1 VSRQSTVRRHHCLAV
16 ARPAGRSV
24 RVGLLA
30 SIGGLALIAGTLAGC
45 SSSGGTASTAST
57 ASRSSTASTAAG
69 EGAAVLGPAIPLASS
84 AVVSTTTWAT
94 LAMGHL
100 DDPLNTFWQLLALT
114 GGSSWQLAT
123 PLGTATNGGLVA
135 TAGSASLLA
144 GIEPSLDLTF
154 SPLASSTDQGST
166 WSEGLLPGA
175 LAPVPD
181 ALSPGDGAQS
191 IALLRAG
198 GGTVV
203 STAGDLSA
211 WKPVATVRSL
221 RGDPALTGCHLGS
234 LTAVAFDASG
244 AAVVGVSCARGGQA
258 GLFVASGAG
267 WVSAGPGIPGVAGG
281 PTEVIRMVRTA
292 SGTSALVSAGTGPA
306 TRLFA
311 LWSGNGLR
319 SWTVSTGLALGRG
332 TLISTG
338 VTGSGGFVIAVDG
351 TSGMPAASAVSPSTG
366 RWVGLAPLPPDTESV
381 TATPGGGFDALA
393 PNQSTLVVYGLSDS
407 GWGRVQTLPVDIQYG
422 SSGSRP

>member
-1 VSRQSTVRRHHCLAV
+1 MSRQSAVPRHHCLAA
-16 ARPAGRSV
+16 ARPNGRSV
-24 RVGLLA
+24 RAGLLA
-30 SIGGLALIAGTLAGC
+30 SFGGLALIAGTLAGC
-45 SSSGGTASTAST
+45 SSSGGTASTA
-57 ASRSSTASTAAG
+57 AG
-69 EGAAVLGPAIPLASS
+69 DGPAILGPAIPLASS

-114 GGSSWQLAT
+114 GGSTWQLAT

-135 TAGSASLLA
+135 TAGTASLLA

-154 SPLASSTDQGST
+154 SPLASTTDQGST
-166 WSEGLLPGA
+166 WSQGLLPGA

-181 ALSPGDGAQS
+181 ALSRGDGAES
-191 IALLRAG
+191 IALLRGG

-221 RGDPALTGCHLGS
+221 RSDPALTGCHLGS
-234 LTAVAFDASG
+234 LTAVALDASG
-244 AAVVGVSCARGGQA
+244 ATMVGASCARGGQA

-281 PTEVIRMVRTA
+281 PTEVIRLVGTA

-306 TRLFA
+306 TRLFS
-311 LWSGNGLR
+311 LWSTNGLR
-319 SWTVSTGLALGRG
+319 SWTVSTGLALGGG

-338 VTGSGGFVIAVDG
+338 VTGSGGFVIAVAG
-351 TSGMPAASAVSPSTG
+351 TNGTRGASVVSPSTG

-381 TATPGGGFDALA
+381 TATPGGGFDVLA
-393 PNQSTLVVYGLSDS
+393 PNQSTLVVYGLGET
-407 GWGRVQTLPVDIQYG
+407 GWGRVQRLPVAIQYG